1 MSGPGFSGARLRI
14 ARHFH
19 QLTQTELA
27 NLIAVTTS
35 SICRYET
42 GRLAP
47 AKEGI
52 VDALCDILDVHPSYF
67 YQPPPVTI
75 LRDDVLHYRSLH
87 TIPKK
92 ARERLLAFGTFVL
105 EWIHQLR
112 QQVRLPKFDIPAVDD
127 LAGHDAAEFA
137 AERCRNRWKLGHGPI
152 LLITRVLEHAG
163 IPIATIDS
171 GFREADGFG
180 ACVDGQPLV
189 VLNTARGLG
198 SRAIHTCAHELGHL
212 VLHRDPTRATP
223 RHHQESQAN
232 RFASAFLL
240 PRTTFPR
247 EFWAHQKAGLSEAR
261 LLDLKRRWKVSVLA
275 ILYRAHQLELIGA
288 AQYRRWMKV
297 ASIRGWR
304 SGTPEPNEPGTLRP
318 ELLDRAFAYHQNA
331 TKEQPSENSAR
342 LGWGNTIF
350 SAVTGVDLLELDRTT
365 TFRIP

>member
-1 MSGPGFSGARLRI
+1 MSGRSFAGARLRT

-19 QLTQTELA
+19 QLTQAELA

-35 SICRYET
+35 SICRYENS
-42 GRLAP
+42 RLAP
-47 AKEGI
+47 ANEGI
-52 VDALCDILDVHPSYF
+52 VDALCDILDVRPSYF
-67 YQPPPVTI
+67 YRPPPVTI

-112 QQVRLPKFDIPAVDD
+112 QQVPLPKFDVPTVDD
-127 LAGHDAAEFA
+127 LAGDDAVELA
-137 AERCRNRWKLGHGPI
+137 AERCRKRWKLGHGPI
-152 LLITRVLEHAG
+152 LWITRVLEHAG

-171 GFREADGFG
+171 GFREVDGFG
-180 ACVDGQPLV
+180 AYVDGQPLV
-189 VLNTARGLG
+189 VLNRGVG
-198 SRAIHTCAHELGHL
+198 SRAIYTCAHELGHL
-212 VLHRDPTRATP
+212 VLHRDPTKATS

-247 EFWAHQKAGLSEAR
+247 EYWAHQKAGLSEAR
-261 LLDLKRRWKVSVLA
+261 LLGLKRRWKVSVLA
-275 ILYRAHQLELIGA
+275 ILYRARQLDLIGS

-297 ASIRGWR
+297 ASMRGWR
-304 SGTPEPNEPGTLRP
+304 SGTPEPNEPGALRP
-318 ELLDRAFAYHQNA
+318 ELLDRAFGYHQDA
-331 TKEQPSENSAR
+331 TNEKPSESSAR

-350 SAVTGVDLLELDRTT
+350 SAVTGVDLLDRTT
-365 TFRIP
+365 TLRIA